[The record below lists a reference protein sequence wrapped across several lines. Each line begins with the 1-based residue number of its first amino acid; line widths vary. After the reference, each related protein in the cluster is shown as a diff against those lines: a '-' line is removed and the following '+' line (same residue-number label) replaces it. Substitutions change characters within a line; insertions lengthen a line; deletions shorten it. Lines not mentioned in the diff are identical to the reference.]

1 MAFLDA
7 LALRLGRRLPL
18 VLQTEATECGL
29 ACLAMIAGYHGH
41 HTGLMELRRRF
52 SVSLKGISLKQ
63 LIQTAHRLGLG
74 TRAVKLDLGDLGKLK
89 LPCVLH
95 WNFNHFVV
103 LKAVDGRGAVLHDPA
118 HGQRRLGLEEVS
130 RSFTGVALELW
141 PESGFEKQEA
151 PPRIKLLGMLGKV
164 TGLYRSLAQVLL
176 LAGALEVFSLISP
189 FFLQWTIDN
198 VIVSEDRDLLSTLA
212 IGFGLLLLMQQA
224 VSGVRAWVMMHMS
237 TLLGV
242 QWQANVFS
250 HLLRLP
256 AQYFEKRHLGDVVSR
271 FGAVNSIQQTL
282 TAAFLSAVLD
292 GLMTVATLGMM
303 LLYSPPLAAIAIA
316 AMSLYALGR
325 WIWYRPLRN
334 ATEEQIVHA
343 ARQQSHF
350 LETVRGIRPLK
361 LFQRQDERRSV
372 WLGLLVE
379 QINAGLRTQKLQLFY
394 QQLNGLLFGVENLLV
409 IWLGATMVMDGQFS
423 VGILMA
429 FNAYKSQFDS
439 RVGSLIDKF
448 FELRMLQLQGE
459 RLADIVL
466 QAPEVSHGDI
476 LPENLREREASIEI
490 QGLRYRYAEQEPWV
504 LDGLDL
510 RIAGGESVAIVGP
523 SGCGKST
530 LFNVLLGI
538 LPPVEGQ
545 IRMAGLDLAQLGLDG
560 LRELVGTVLQ
570 DDVLFAGSLS
580 DNISFFDPQ
589 PDMPWLLQ
597 CAQMAAI
604 HDDIQAMPMGY
615 NTLVGDMGTVL
626 SGGQKQRV
634 MLARALYK
642 KPRIL
647 FLDEATSHLDVHCEQ
662 RVNAAIRA
670 LRITRIMVAHRPETI
685 ASADR
690 VIVLGQGKVSLDES
704 TARLAERQA
713 AAARSRPD
721 ACPRRPVVR
730 PARPGSRRRR
740 LRAGRVR
747 HRRPGR
753 RPGGLRPR
761 RQRFALPRRAATDRA
776 EPGGSHRAD
785 PLPRPT
791 DPPRLGQCQGPGGPG
806 RDRQVRL
813 PAAPGRPSRRQSRLQ
828 RHGLSRCP
836 YLSGDGHRH
845 RRGASLQLSW
855 VLFDFGRRSAAL
867 RNAQQL
873 LLAANASQDATLQNT
888 FALAAQAYYD
898 ALAAQRSLAASR
910 QVAELAAQNL
920 EAADAKYRAGAA
932 ALSDR
937 LQAQTALSQ
946 ASLAQVRD
954 EGALSNA
961 LGVIAL
967 RMGLAPDTPLRLSG
981 ELEAQP
987 DTGFVKAIDEMLAEA
1002 RREHPAL
1009 LAAQARLKPPPPR
1022 WRKAAPPAGRAWR

>member
-1 MAFLDA
+1 
-7 LALRLGRRLPL
+7 
-18 VLQTEATECGL
+18 
-29 ACLAMIAGYHGH
+29 
-41 HTGLMELRRRF
+41 
-52 SVSLKGISLKQ
+52 
-63 LIQTAHRLGLG
+63 
-74 TRAVKLDLGDLGKLK
+74 
-89 LPCVLH
+89 
-95 WNFNHFVV
+95 
-103 LKAVDGRGAVLHDPA
+103 
-118 HGQRRLGLEEVS
+118 
-130 RSFTGVALELW
+130 
-141 PESGFEKQEA
+141 
-151 PPRIKLLGMLGKV
+151 
-164 TGLYRSLAQVLL
+164 
-176 LAGALEVFSLISP
+176 
-189 FFLQWTIDN
+189 
-198 VIVSEDRDLLSTLA
+198 
-212 IGFGLLLLMQQA
+212 
-224 VSGVRAWVMMHMS
+224 
-237 TLLGV
+237 
-242 QWQANVFS
+242 
-250 HLLRLP
+250 
-256 AQYFEKRHLGDVVSR
+256 
-271 FGAVNSIQQTL
+271 
-282 TAAFLSAVLD
+282 
-292 GLMTVATLGMM
+292 
-303 LLYSPPLAAIAIA
+303 
-316 AMSLYALGR
+316 MSLYALGR

-670 LRITRIMVAHRPETI
+670 LRITCIMVAHRPETI

-690 VIVLGQGKVSLDES
+690 VIVLGQGKVSLDE
-704 TARLAERQA
+704 A
-713 AAARSRPD
+713 
-721 ACPRRPVVR
+721 PRAWPN
-730 PARPGSRRRR
+730 ARP
-740 LRAGRVR
+740 
-747 HRRPGR
+747 P
-753 RPGGLRPR
+753 
-761 RQRFALPRRAATDRA
+761 
-776 EPGGSHRAD
+776 
-785 PLPRPT
+785 
-791 DPPRLGQCQGPGGPG
+791 
-806 RDRQVRL
+806 
-813 PAAPGRPSRRQSRLQ
+813 
-828 RHGLSRCP
+828 
-836 YLSGDGHRH
+836 
-845 RRGASLQLSW
+845 RRGAGLM
-855 VLFDFGRRSAAL
+855 R
-867 RNAQQL
+867 
-873 LLAANASQDATLQNT
+873 
-888 FALAAQAYYD
+888 ALAGLLCGLLGLVPGAAAYEPDVFGTAGQVAGQAYYD

-967 RMGLAPDTPLRLSG
+967 CMGLAPDTPLRLSG

-1009 LAAQARLKPPPPR
+1009 LAAQARLK
-1022 WRKAAPPAGRAWR
+1022 AAAASVEESRAAGRLSLALSANLARSHSDQAMAFNGDTRERDRSIGLQLNIPLFEGFERTYQVRNALARREASEAELADTEQQVSLEVWNNYQSLSVETRSLARTRELVEQSRQSLEVVQGRYRSGVGSMIELLNALTAYASAEDQHIRALGNWQTSRLRLAASLGRLGLQMI

>member
-282 TAAFLSAVLD
+282 T
-292 GLMTVATLGMM
+292 
-303 LLYSPPLAAIAIA
+303 
-316 AMSLYALGR
+316 
-325 WIWYRPLRN
+325 
-334 ATEEQIVHA
+334 
-343 ARQQSHF
+343 
-350 LETVRGIRPLK
+350 K

-589 PDMPWLLQ
+589 PD
-597 CAQMAAI
+597 
-604 HDDIQAMPMGY
+604 
-615 NTLVGDMGTVL
+615 
-626 SGGQKQRV
+626 
-634 MLARALYK
+634 
-642 KPRIL
+642 
-647 FLDEATSHLDVHCEQ
+647 VHCEQ

-713 AAARSRPD
+713 AAAR
-721 ACPRRPVVR
+721 
-730 PARPGSRRRR
+730 
-740 LRAGRVR
+740 
-747 HRRPGR
+747 
-753 RPGGLRPR
+753 
-761 RQRFALPRRAATDRA
+761 
-776 EPGGSHRAD
+776 E
-785 PLPRPT
+785 
-791 DPPRLGQCQGPGGPG
+791 
-806 RDRQVRL
+806 
-813 PAAPGRPSRRQSRLQ
+813 
-828 RHGLSRCP
+828 
-836 YLSGDGHRH
+836 
-845 RRGASLQLSW
+845 
-855 VLFDFGRRSAAL
+855 
-867 RNAQQL
+867 
-873 LLAANASQDATLQNT
+873 
-888 FALAAQAYYD
+888 QA
-898 ALAAQRSLAASR
+898 
-910 QVAELAAQNL
+910 
-920 EAADAKYRAGAA
+920 
-932 ALSDR
+932 
-937 LQAQTALSQ
+937 
-946 ASLAQVRD
+946 
-954 EGALSNA
+954 
-961 LGVIAL
+961 
-967 RMGLAPDTPLRLSG
+967 
-981 ELEAQP
+981 
-987 DTGFVKAIDEMLAEA
+987 
-1002 RREHPAL
+1002 
-1009 LAAQARLKPPPPR
+1009 
-1022 WRKAAPPAGRAWR
+1022 

>member
-459 RLADIVL
+459 RL
-466 QAPEVSHGDI
+466 
-476 LPENLREREASIEI
+476 
-490 QGLRYRYAEQEPWV
+490 
-504 LDGLDL
+504 
-510 RIAGGESVAIVGP
+510 
-523 SGCGKST
+523 
-530 LFNVLLGI
+530 LGI

-713 AAARSRPD
+713 AAAR
-721 ACPRRPVVR
+721 
-730 PARPGSRRRR
+730 
-740 LRAGRVR
+740 
-747 HRRPGR
+747 
-753 RPGGLRPR
+753 
-761 RQRFALPRRAATDRA
+761 
-776 EPGGSHRAD
+776 E
-785 PLPRPT
+785 
-791 DPPRLGQCQGPGGPG
+791 
-806 RDRQVRL
+806 
-813 PAAPGRPSRRQSRLQ
+813 
-828 RHGLSRCP
+828 
-836 YLSGDGHRH
+836 
-845 RRGASLQLSW
+845 
-855 VLFDFGRRSAAL
+855 
-867 RNAQQL
+867 
-873 LLAANASQDATLQNT
+873 
-888 FALAAQAYYD
+888 QA
-898 ALAAQRSLAASR
+898 
-910 QVAELAAQNL
+910 
-920 EAADAKYRAGAA
+920 
-932 ALSDR
+932 
-937 LQAQTALSQ
+937 
-946 ASLAQVRD
+946 
-954 EGALSNA
+954 
-961 LGVIAL
+961 
-967 RMGLAPDTPLRLSG
+967 
-981 ELEAQP
+981 
-987 DTGFVKAIDEMLAEA
+987 
-1002 RREHPAL
+1002 
-1009 LAAQARLKPPPPR
+1009 
-1022 WRKAAPPAGRAWR
+1022 

>member
-1 MAFLDA
+1 M
-7 LALRLGRRLPL
+7 
-18 VLQTEATECGL
+18 
-29 ACLAMIAGYHGH
+29 
-41 HTGLMELRRRF
+41 
-52 SVSLKGISLKQ
+52 
-63 LIQTAHRLGLG
+63 
-74 TRAVKLDLGDLGKLK
+74 
-89 LPCVLH
+89 
-95 WNFNHFVV
+95 
-103 LKAVDGRGAVLHDPA
+103 
-118 HGQRRLGLEEVS
+118 
-130 RSFTGVALELW
+130 
-141 PESGFEKQEA
+141 
-151 PPRIKLLGMLGKV
+151 
-164 TGLYRSLAQVLL
+164 
-176 LAGALEVFSLISP
+176 
-189 FFLQWTIDN
+189 
-198 VIVSEDRDLLSTLA
+198 
-212 IGFGLLLLMQQA
+212 
-224 VSGVRAWVMMHMS
+224 
-237 TLLGV
+237 
-242 QWQANVFS
+242 
-250 HLLRLP
+250 
-256 AQYFEKRHLGDVVSR
+256 VSR

-530 LFNVLLGI
+530 LLNVLLGI

-634 MLARALYK
+634 MLARRCTQERASCSSTNQP
-642 KPRIL
+642 PRRTL
-647 FLDEATSHLDVHCEQ
+647 RTAGQ
-662 RVNAAIRA
+662 RRHSRAAHHPHHGRPSA
-670 LRITRIMVAHRPETI
+670 RDHRLGGPRD
-685 ASADR
+685 SPR
-690 VIVLGQGKVSLDES
+690 PGQGKPRRKHRAPGR
-704 TARLAERQA
+704 TPA
-713 AAARSRPD
+713 AAARAQPD

-761 RQRFALPRRAATDRA
+761 RQRFALPRRAATEQRA
-776 EPGGSHRAD
+776 WRKPSSGSSATTHRPASPG
-785 PLPRPT
+785 PMPRPRRPRSGSAS
-791 DPPRLGQCQGPGGPG
+791 PPTCR
-806 RDRQVRL
+806 
-813 PAAPGRPSRRQSRLQ
+813 PGRPSRRQSRLQ

-855 VLFDFGRRSAAL
+855 VLFDFPAACSPAQRPAVAAGGQRQPGRDPAEHL
-867 RNAQQL
+867 RPRRPGLLRRPRRPAQPGR
-873 LLAANASQDATLQNT
+873 LAAGRGAGG
-888 FALAAQAYYD
+888 
-898 ALAAQRSLAASR
+898 
-910 QVAELAAQNL
+910 AEP

-932 ALSDR
+932 ALPIACR
-937 LQAQTALSQ
+937 RRPRCPRR
-946 ASLAQVRD
+946 ASPRSATK
-954 EGALSNA
+954 
-961 LGVIAL
+961 
-967 RMGLAPDTPLRLSG
+967 AP
-981 ELEAQP
+981 
-987 DTGFVKAIDEMLAEA
+987 
-1002 RREHPAL
+1002 
-1009 LAAQARLKPPPPR
+1009 
-1022 WRKAAPPAGRAWR
+1022 